1 MVPHKTLFYRQ
12 FNPDSNLYDPPL
24 PAEHIRIPLY
34 GSNTHSPTPH
44 RPGFYFLVLSNLGS
58 INIGCVPET
67 EEVYPFQCRYLY
79 GSTTPTARGFTSQF
93 YQIWEVVILVVF
105 P

>member
-1 MVPHKTLFYRQ
+1 MTHPYRR
-12 FNPDSNLYDPPL
+12 NISVYLYM
-24 PAEHIRIPLY
+24 
-34 GSNTHSPTPH
+34 GVTTH
-44 RPGFYFLVLSNLGS
+44 RPAFYFLVLSNLGS

-93 YQIWEVVILVVF
+93 YQIWEVLILVVF